1 MNNLLADADIC
12 VKCGLCLPYCPTYN
26 KTQNENE
33 SPRGRIALI
42 QGWAGGHLKTS
53 KKLVEHIDNCLL
65 CRSCE
70 RVCPAVVPYGRLIN
84 NFREQISADRD
95 STLAVSLLKR
105 VSHNKTAI
113 RLAQSG
119 LKFYQ
124 TTRLQKTARLLRLP
138 GLFRLDKIDRL
149 LPDYHEPT
157 PLAPYYP
164 ATARDG
170 GSVAIGTTARMQ
182 EVEQRME
189 PLPRE
194 SMRPTT
200 EVKGNVGL
208 FIGCMGALLDYE
220 TVDAAI
226 KVLTVA
232 GFNVSMPEQ
241 QTCCGALD
249 LHDGDNETYEQLAA
263 TNCSAFADKNLDAI
277 VTIAS
282 GCGSQMQEYRQ
293 AEFAGK
299 VIDISQFL
307 IKAGCDL
314 SDQLL
319 PLATP
324 VSLHTPC
331 SLKNVMREEQG
342 ALKLLQQIPDI
353 KITSVPA
360 AIQCC
365 GSAGSYMLDHPQ
377 MAQALLSDLLA
388 AALEQQPGYLVSSNI
403 GCALHISAGLRERG
417 MALEVLHP
425 VVLIARQLK
434 VG

>member
-1 MNNLLADADIC
+1 MNNLLADADLC
-12 VKCGLCLPYCPTYN
+12 VKCGLCLPHCPTYN

-42 QGWAGGHLKTS
+42 QAWAGRHLETS
-53 KKLVEHIDNCLL
+53 KKLAQHIDNCLL

-70 RVCPAVVPYGRLIN
+70 RACPAVVPYGRLIN
-84 NFREQISADRD
+84 NFREQIKGEREA
-95 STLAVSLLKR
+95 TLSLSLLKR
-105 VSHNKTAI
+105 VSHNKAAG

-124 TTRLQKTARLLRLP
+124 TTRLQKTARWLRLPELLRL
-138 GLFRLDKIDRL
+138 DNIDRL
-149 LPDYHEPT
+149 LPDYHEPL
-157 PLAPYYP
+157 PLAPHYP
-164 ATARDG
+164 ATTEAR
-170 GSVAIGTTARMQ
+170 
-182 EVEQRME
+182 
-189 PLPRE
+189 
-194 SMRPTT
+194 
-200 EVKGNVGL
+200 GNVGL
-208 FIGCMGALLDYE
+208 FIGCMGSLLDHE

-226 KVLTVA
+226 KILTAA
-232 GFNVSMPEQ
+232 GFNVSVPEQ

-249 LHDGDNETYEQLAA
+249 LHDGDNQASEQLAA
-263 TNCSAFADKNLDAI
+263 MNCSVFADNNLDAI

-307 IKAGCDL
+307 VKSGCNL
-314 SDQLL
+314 SEQLL
-319 PLATP
+319 PLAAS
-324 VSLHTPC
+324 VGLHTPC
-331 SLKNVMREEQG
+331 SLKNVMRQEQG

-353 KITSVPA
+353 KITPLPA

-377 MAQALLSDLLA
+377 MAQALLNDLLN
-388 AALEQQPGYLVSSNI
+388 AALEKQPEYLVSSNI
-403 GCALHISAGLRERG
+403 GCALHISAGLKERG
-417 MALEVLHP
+417 VTLKVLHP

-434 VG
+434 SVN